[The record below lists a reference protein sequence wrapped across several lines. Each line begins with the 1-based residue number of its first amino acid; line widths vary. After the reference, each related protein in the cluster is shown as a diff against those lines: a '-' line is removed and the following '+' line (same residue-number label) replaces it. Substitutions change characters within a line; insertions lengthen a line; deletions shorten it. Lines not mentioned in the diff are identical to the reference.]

1 MRGVRQVLQDLQH
14 GRVLVED
21 VPAPLCRPEHL
32 RIATSVTLVSTGT
45 ERVLA
50 EFARGSWISKARQ
63 QPDRVRQA
71 IQKARTDGVA
81 ATVEAIRSKLDQP
94 MAVGYCN
101 VGRVLEAGP
110 GVAGYHAGDRVI
122 SNGRHAEVVVVGK
135 TLCARIPDVVDDDQA
150 AFAVLG
156 AIALQG
162 VRLAAPTLGELFV
175 VTGLGLIG
183 LLTVQIL
190 RANGC
195 RVLGID
201 SDPDRTALAR
211 GFGAETVDMSR
222 GEDPLARADAL
233 SHGRGV
239 DGVLLTLSS
248 ASSEPVAQAARMCR
262 QRGRIVL
269 VGATGLKLDR
279 GDFYEKELSFQVSC
293 SYGPG
298 RYDAAYED
306 RGQDYPFGLVRWT
319 EQRNFEA
326 VLDLMAGGQL
336 DVRPLITH
344 RFDIAHASQAYDL
357 LVSDQASMGILID
370 YPGSQVQ
377 AWASVIALAAAPPQ
391 APATATT
398 GFIGAGDYG
407 GRLLIKAFADAGA
420 VLDTVASATGVAAAH
435 YGRKLSFRNV
445 ASDPAAVLAS
455 PRIDTVCIATRH
467 DSHAAYVC
475 EALKA
480 GKHVFVEKPL
490 CLTLAELEQI
500 EAELRSAAIAG
511 AAPILMVGFNRRFA
525 PMVVKAK
532 SLLASGAEP
541 KSFVM
546 TVNAGAVAPSHW
558 TQNPRVGGGRLIG
571 EACHFVDLLR
581 HLAGSPLTRIDAAG
595 LGGCGAPA
603 PTDVASLTLRFACG
617 SIGVINYFAN
627 GHRAYPKE
635 RLEVFSSG
643 RVLVLDNYR
652 KLSAFG
658 WPGFSSMGAWT
669 QDKGRRACAAAFIA
683 AVKAGAPSPIA
694 LDEIIEVS
702 RAAIEAAER
711 AG

>member
-1 MRGVRQVLQDLQH
+1 MRQVLQDLQH
-14 GRVLVED
+14 GRVLIED

-32 RIATSVTLVSTGT
+32 RIATSVSLVSTGT
-45 ERVLA
+45 ERALA

-71 IQKARTDGVA
+71 IQKARADGVA
-81 ATVEAIRSKLDQP
+81 ATVEAVLSKLDQP
-94 MAVGYCN
+94 IAVGYCN
-101 VGRVLEAGP
+101 VGRVLEAGA
-110 GVAGYHAGDRVI
+110 GVAGFHAGDRVI

-135 TLCARIPDVVDDDQA
+135 TLCARIPDAVADDQA

-162 VRLAAPTLGELFV
+162 VRLARPTLGELFV
-175 VTGLGLIG
+175 VTGLGLVG

-201 SDPDRTALAR
+201 SDPARTALAR
-211 GFGAETVDMSR
+211 RFGAEIVDLSR
-222 GEDPLARADAL
+222 DEDPLARAGAL
-233 SHGRGV
+233 SQGRGV

-248 ASSEPVAQAARMCR
+248 TSSEPLAQAARMCR
-262 QRGRIVL
+262 QRGRVVL
-269 VGATGLKLDR
+269 VGTAGLTLDR
-279 GDFYEKELSFQVSC
+279 ADFYEKELSFQVSC

-298 RYDAAYED
+298 RHDAAYEE

-326 VLDLMAGGQL
+326 VLDLMAGGEL
-336 DVRPLITH
+336 DVGPLISH
-344 RFDIAHASQAYDL
+344 RFDISRASQAYDL

-370 YPGSQVQ
+370 YPGSRSQ
-377 AWASVIALAAAPPQ
+377 AWTSVIALAAPPPQ
-391 APATATT
+391 APAPATT

-407 GRLLIKAFADAGA
+407 GRLLIKAFAQAGA
-420 VLDTVASATGVAAAH
+420 GLDTVASATGVSAAH
-435 YGRKLSFRNV
+435 YGRKLNFRN
-445 ASDPAAVLAS
+445 ATSDPAAVLAA
-455 PRIDTVCIATRH
+455 PHIDTVCIATRH

-475 EALKA
+475 EALRA

-500 EAELRSAAIAG
+500 EEALRSPALDG
-511 AAPILMVGFNRRFA
+511 RSPMLMVGFNRRFA

-532 SLLASGAEP
+532 ALLASSRQP
-541 KSFVM
+541 KSFVI
-546 TVNAGAVAPSHW
+546 TVNAGAVPPGHW
-558 TQNPRVGGGRLIG
+558 TQDPRVGGGRLVG

-581 HLAGSPLTRIDAAG
+581 HLAGSPLTHIDAVG
-595 LGGCGAPA
+595 LGGCGGPA

-635 RLEVFSSG
+635 RLEVFSGG

-652 KLSAFG
+652 KLSGFG
-658 WPGFSSMGAWT
+658 WPGFSSMGAWV
-669 QDKGRRACAAAFIA
+669 QDKGRRACAAAFIG
-683 AVKAGAPSPIA
+683 AVKAGGPSPIA
-694 LDEIIEVS
+694 LGEIIEVS
-702 RAAIEAAER
+702 RATIQAAER